1 MKFAFITG
9 WKHPNPGVPYWCL
22 FCNAYLPD
30 NAEGQK
36 LCRLLRKAFDGR
48 LLFTIG
54 RDNTVV
60 SNGIELKTSKSG
72 GPSRYV
78 YLFLTICVPSADKSV
93 SSQISPPIDDEFFP
107 KLAVDKQRIL
117 KREVN

>member
-1 MKFAFITG
+1 
-9 WKHPNPGVPYWCL
+9 L

-36 LCRLLRKAFDGR
+36 LCSLLRKAFDGR

-54 RDNTVV
+54 KDNTVI
-60 SNGIELKTSKSG
+60 SNGIELKTSKIG

-78 YLFLTICVPSADKSV
+78 LLILNYLRTSADKSV
-93 SSQISPPIDDEFFP
+93 CSQISPPIDDELFH
-107 KLAVDKQRIL
+107 KLAVDKRRIL
-117 KREVN
+117 QMEVN